1 MRRKALPHRP
11 DSTRSN
17 YITAEGYRRLREEMR
32 QLWQEERPKVT
43 QAVSDAAALGDRS
56 ENAEYIYGKK
66 RLRQIDGRLHFLKKR
81 LEALTVVTPSQANA
95 GKVYFG
101 AWVRLE
107 SEKGTMVRYRIVGPD
122 EIDLD
127 RGMISMDS
135 PLGKALMRREVGET
149 ITVQRPIGDLS
160 YRILEVQYVPFD
172 DMPETVELDEELVGA
187 GEGAAD
193 ADLEDV
199 DLDEAD
205 IDLNVADLDEEL
217 DLGDLDKELGDA

>member
-1 MRRKALPHRP
+1 MRRKALPLRP
-11 DSTRSN
+11 DSQRSN
-17 YITAEGYRRLREEMR
+17 YITAEGYQRLRDEMR
-32 QLWQEERPKVT
+32 FLWEQERPKVT

-81 LEALTVVTPSQANA
+81 LEALTVVTPSPANT

-101 AWVRLE
+101 AWVCLE
-107 SEKGTMVRYRIVGPD
+107 SETGNVVRYRIVGPD

-149 ITVQRPIGDLS
+149 ITVQRPIGDLR
-160 YRILEVQYVPFD
+160 YRLLAAQYVPFD
-172 DMPETVELDEELVGA
+172 DMPEYVELDESVVGEEA
-187 GEGAAD
+187 PIDETD
-193 ADLEDV
+193 EEIDEEIDLDLDDE
-199 DLDEAD
+199 LDEAR
-205 IDLNVADLDEEL
+205 EGE
-217 DLGDLDKELGDA
+217 

>member
-1 MRRKALPHRP
+1 MRRKPLPHRH

-17 YITAEGYRRLREEMR
+17 YITAEGAQRLRDEVKF
-32 QLWQEERPKVT
+32 LWEEERPKVT

-66 RLRQIDGRLHFLKKR
+66 RLRQIDGRLHYLKKR
-81 LEALTVVTPSQANA
+81 LEALTIVTPSAANA

-107 SEKGTMVRYRIVGPD
+107 SETGRRISYRIVGPD

-135 PLGKALMRREVGET
+135 PLGKALMRHVIGDT
-149 ITVQRPIGDLS
+149 VTVQRPIGDLT
-160 YRILEVQYVPFD
+160 YTILEVQYVPFD
-172 DMPETVELDEELVGA
+172 DDDGERDAGDASVVGTA
-187 GEGAAD
+187 
-193 ADLEDV
+193 ED
-199 DLDEAD
+199 DEAD
-205 IDLNVADLDEEL
+205 ELEE
-217 DLGDLDKELGDA
+217 EE